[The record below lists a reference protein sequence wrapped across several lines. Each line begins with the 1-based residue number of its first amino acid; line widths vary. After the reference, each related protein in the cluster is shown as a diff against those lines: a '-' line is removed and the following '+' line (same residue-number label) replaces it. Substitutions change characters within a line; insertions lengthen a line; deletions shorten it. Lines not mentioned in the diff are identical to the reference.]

1 MYFHIIVETTEKVG
15 KNSDYETLY
24 EYDKTD
30 LEKIKSDLVIP
41 YLNKDKFQFK
51 GYFLTDSKVRRIAI
65 KKTITSIDLITNTQ
79 QQKVSRNVL
88 FFWSKDMV
96 VESDELAEDI
106 TSEVFSSIQNPIEEQ
121 IGSKKSELNMRK
133 VFIVHGHDDS
143 MKLDIARFLEKLKLE
158 PIILHEQANS
168 GLTIIE
174 KIEKYS
180 DVGYAIVLYS
190 PCDVG
195 AKNTEGEKPRLR
207 ARQNVVFEHGYL
219 ISKLGRNKVSALV
232 KDDIEK
238 PGDISGVVYVDY
250 DDNNWTI
257 KIAKELREC
266 GYSIDLNLL

>member
-1 MYFHIIVETTEKVG
+1 MYFHIIVETKEKVG
-15 KNSDYETLY
+15 KNSNYETLY

-30 LEKIKSDLVIP
+30 LDQIKTDLVIP
-41 YLNKDKFQFK
+41 YLKKDKFQFK
-51 GYFLTDSKVRRIAI
+51 GYFLSDNNVRRIAI
-65 KKTITSIDLITNTQ
+65 KRTTTPIDVIRDAQ

-96 VESDELAEDI
+96 VESDELVEDI
-106 TSEVFSSIQNPIEEQ
+106 TSEVFSNLDNPIEEKAEIQ
-121 IGSKKSELNMRK
+121 STELSTKK

-143 MKLDIARFLEKLKLE
+143 MKLDVARFLEILKLE
-158 PIILHEQANS
+158 PIILHEQSNS

-180 DVGYAIVLYS
+180 QVGYAIVLYS

-195 AKNTEGEKPRLR
+195 SKNIEGEQPRLR
-207 ARQNVVFEHGYL
+207 ARQNVVFEHGFL
-219 ISKLGRNKVSALV
+219 IGKLGRNRVSALV

-238 PGDISGVVYVDY
+238 PGDISGVVYINY
-250 DDNNWTI
+250 DGANWSI
-257 KIAKELREC
+257 EIAKELRDQ